1 LKKPQRTLTSA
12 DDNPSPGGDAK
23 GLWKGRPETPFT
35 KCGTAFVRNAPPKK
49 YAT

>member
-1 LKKPQRTLTSA
+1 MVD

-23 GLWKGRPETPFT
+23 GLWKGCPEIPLPR
-35 KCGTAFVRNAPPKK
+35 CGRVFARKAPPKK